1 MEDIDGRENVKSLE
15 ELINDHSNSDVT
27 RLIEYKNWND
37 KASKYLIKLYKSG
50 KVHPTDMRKKQFF
63 YSKKKFELASIE
75 YKMFGIG
82 YLNQE
87 ASLSLESDFLMAF
100 FCFGI
105 LGFLLML
112 MIPIIE
118 FFKAI
123 KFILLNIK
131 KIDLETYLL
140 FMGLGIFFCISIY
153 AGYTY
158 IYTNFSIFLVMLIIM
173 LKTKIDIIKNGIKE
187 NKKINK
193 IDFLVLHLG
202 YGGIES
208 ATIDN
213 ANALCDKYDVEIVSF
228 YHLER
233 NQEFKLNKKIKLKY
247 LYNGSPNRDE
257 FIKELKNIN
266 IFGIIKE
273 GIKAIDILIKKKVL
287 IIKYLMT
294 TKSDA
299 IISTRVEFS
308 ILLSNYGKYDIL
320 KIAQEHHYHNN
331 DKRYISKLKN
341 QYYGIDYLC
350 ALTVTLKKDYE
361 KFLEKNNHTK
371 VILLPNMICK
381 LPQKNSLLNN
391 KNIITISRFDY
402 GKKNDDII
410 KAFSKIKNSN
420 YKLYLI
426 GDGKEYE
433 NLLKLIKELKLE
445 DKVIMTGYL
454 PKPEIEKYMLK
465 SSLFLMASLT
475 EGLPMVLLEAMSYGI
490 PCIAYET
497 ASGVDDIIDNGI
509 NGYVIKNRNEEEYI
523 EKIEKLM
530 NNVKLRKEMGEQAK
544 ETINKFRKEEI
555 LKIWYKILK

>member
-1 MEDIDGRENVKSLE
+1 MFSDCAYHQTIDK
-15 ELINDHSNSDVT
+15 
-27 RLIEYKNWND
+27 
-37 KASKYLIKLYKSG
+37 
-50 KVHPTDMRKKQFF
+50 
-63 YSKKKFELASIE
+63 
-75 YKMFGIG
+75 IG
-82 YLNQE
+82 DRAL
-87 ASLSLESDFLMAF
+87 
-100 FCFGI
+100 
-105 LGFLLML
+105 
-112 MIPIIE
+112 
-118 FFKAI
+118 
-123 KFILLNIK
+123 
-131 KIDLETYLL
+131 TYL
-140 FMGLGIFFCISIY
+140 
-153 AGYTY
+153 
-158 IYTNFSIFLVMLIIM
+158 
-173 LKTKIDIIKNGIKE
+173 
-187 NKKINK
+187 
-193 IDFLVLHLG
+193 
-202 YGGIES
+202 
-208 ATIDN
+208 
-213 ANALCDKYDVEIVSF
+213 DKSS
-228 YHLER
+228 
-233 NQEFKLNKKIKLKY
+233 K
-247 LYNGSPNRDE
+247 
-257 FIKELKNIN
+257 
-266 IFGIIKE
+266 
-273 GIKAIDILIKKKVL
+273 IDILIKKKVS

-350 ALTVTLKKDYE
+350 ALTATLKKDYE

-371 VILLPNMICK
+371 VILLPNMICN
-381 LPQKNSLLNN
+381 LPKKNSLLNN

-544 ETINKFRKEEI
+544 ETINKFSKEEI